1 MDRYVHGDPNFIK
14 SYDALKVRE
23 DAKYLNVLVKQNKE
37 IDFDFDYTLNPYQG
51 CSYGCKECY
60 VQDIIP
66 SSIEKKGGWGNFV
79 EIRRRTIE
87 VLDKYREKLKDK
99 RIFVST
105 LSDLWMPEA
114 FASGLTRAV
123 LEKLATIDFYLC
135 VLSTRST
142 FVLRDVDILKKMSH
156 KIEIG
161 ISIPTDRRDIIKLLH
176 PRVAT
181 PEARFSVARKL
192 KENGLTVRIQMAPC
206 LPYSD
211 HFVKMVED
219 SANWLLLDYCSH
231 QALPYKQILQDNG
244 FGYCLNKQWTESQY
258 QHFKSVLGD
267 NKVKLGEEYFA
278 WKYGDSV

>member
-1 MDRYVHGDPNFIK
+1 MDRYIHGDPSFIR

-23 DAKYLNVLVKQNKE
+23 DAKFLNVLVKQKKE

-87 VLDKYREKLKDK
+87 VLEKYKEKLKNK

-123 LEKLATIDFYLC
+123 LEKLETIDFYLC

-142 FVLRDVDILKKMSH
+142 FVLKDIDILKKMSD

-161 ISIPTDRRDIIKLLH
+161 ISIPTDRSDIIKLLH

-181 PEARFSVARKL
+181 PAARFSATKKL
-192 KENGLTVRIQMAPC
+192 RENGLTVRVQMAPC
-206 LPYSD
+206 LPSSD
-211 HFVKMVED
+211 QFAKLVEE
-219 SANWLLLDYCSH
+219 SADWLLLDYCSH

-258 QHFKSVLGD
+258 NLFKSVLGEK
-267 NKVKLGEEYFA
+267 KVKLGEEYFA
-278 WKYGDSV
+278 WKYDE